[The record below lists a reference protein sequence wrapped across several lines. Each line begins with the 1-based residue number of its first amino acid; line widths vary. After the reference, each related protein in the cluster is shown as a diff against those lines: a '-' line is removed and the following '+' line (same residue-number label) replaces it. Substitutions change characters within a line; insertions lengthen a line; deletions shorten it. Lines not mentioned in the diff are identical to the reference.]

1 MWPGESRRGRADLV
15 DTRASSGEVP
25 SIKVGI
31 GESNGQFITMR
42 GYLGYTYMYLP
53 SHSEFYV

>member
-1 MWPGESRRGRADLV
+1 MWSGESRRGRADLV

-42 GYLGYTYMYLP
+42 GYLGYTSL

>member
-1 MWPGESRRGRADLV
+1 MWSGESRRGRADLV

-25 SIKVGI
+25 TIEVGI
-31 GESNGQFITMR
+31 GESNVQFITMR
-42 GYLGYTYMYLP
+42 GYLGYTYLP

>member
-1 MWPGESRRGRADLV
+1 MWSGESRRGRADLV

-42 GYLGYTYMYLP
+42 GYLEYTYLP